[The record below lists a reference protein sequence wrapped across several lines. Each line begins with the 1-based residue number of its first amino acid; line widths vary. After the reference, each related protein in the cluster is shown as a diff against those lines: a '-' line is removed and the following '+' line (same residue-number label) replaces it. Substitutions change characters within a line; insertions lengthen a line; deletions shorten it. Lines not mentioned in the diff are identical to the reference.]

1 MTRHLV
7 TSGLIAGFIVASL
20 ATVLQFAFLERNIL
34 LAERYETGELS
45 HFAASPDHEHGATKA
60 APKAASEQD
69 HDAHS
74 HVQDN
79 RPFWLR
85 QINTALTMTLTYC
98 GYGLVMVA
106 GMAITRHFGKTI
118 GGAEALLWGLAGF
131 AAFSMAPALGL
142 EPALPGMAA
151 ADLVDRQTW
160 WLGCAV
166 ATVAGL
172 GMLAYGVG
180 IGARMAGIVIMALPH
195 VIGAPHLD
203 AFFGVVPPELAARHA
218 AGSLGVGLV
227 AWLTLGGLCRWL
239 LDRTA

>member
-7 TSGLIAGFIVASL
+7 TSGLVAGFIVALL

-34 LAERYETGELS
+34 LAERYETGALT
-45 HFAASPDHEHGATKA
+45 HFAASPDHEHSAATAARETGA
-60 APKAASEQD
+60 EHD

-74 HVQDN
+74 HGQDDT
-79 RPFWLR
+79 PFWLR
-85 QINTALTMTLTYC
+85 QVNTALTMTLTYC

-106 GMAITRHFGKTI
+106 GMTIARHFGKTI
-118 GGAEALLWGLAGF
+118 GGAESLLWGLAGF

-172 GMLAYGVG
+172 GLLAYGGG

-203 AFFGVVPPELAARHA
+203 ELFGAVSPELAARHA

-227 AWLTLGGLCRWL
+227 AWLTLGGLSRWL
-239 LDRTA
+239 MDRTA